1 MEDGWSETI
10 PIVAMAKLMGF
21 ARAQP
26 ILRAGRKNC
35 SVPSVGQSSSIV
47 ADSRSMQLYER
58 FLDSYRFDDA
68 APGSVAS
75 PLAGEAAA

>member
-1 MEDGWSETI
+1 MIFGIACYGCASNPPTAFCRITNLD
-10 PIVAMAKLMGF
+10 
-21 ARAQP
+21 
-26 ILRAGRKNC
+26 
-35 SVPSVGQSSSIV
+35 
-47 ADSRSMQLYER
+47 ER

>member
-1 MEDGWSETI
+1 
-10 PIVAMAKLMGF
+10 MAIDLLQF
-21 ARAQP
+21 ALLQ
-26 ILRAGRKNC
+26 G
-35 SVPSVGQSSSIV
+35 
-47 ADSRSMQLYER
+47 DHQLYER